1 MLYEALGERNLSQ
14 KAQFHRR
21 PALVRMLRQLIELIR
36 CFINN
41 SGENIKEAVIYFIP
55 LLMVPN
61 NFREFPKEIL

>member
-1 MLYEALGERNLSQ
+1 
-14 KAQFHRR
+14 
-21 PALVRMLRQLIELIR
+21 MLRQLIELIR